1 LRTNLT
7 NLVSL
12 CRTHHRA
19 VHEQGWEI
27 SLAPDGQV
35 GLVEPTRGR
44 LRAPSGSR
52 RPRPADVGA
61 T

>member
-1 LRTNLT
+1 MD

-27 SLAPDGQV
+27 SLAPDQQV
-35 GLVEPTRGR
+35 VLIEPTRVG
-44 LRAPSGSR
+44 LRPPSGSR